1 MDDGSTARRGGRAAL
16 LVIFNPIAGR
26 RRAALL
32 WQVLDLLAGNA
43 IRVEIART
51 RHRGHA
57 TELAAAAAAA
67 GRALVV
73 AAGGDGTIAEVAQ
86 GLAGSTSALGI
97 IPLGTA
103 NVLAHELG
111 LPAQPRA
118 IAASLAFRR
127 TRDLL
132 PGLARSTGP
141 GAGPPRQFVQMLGAG
156 FDARVVHHLS
166 PTLKRLLGQGAYAV
180 QGARELAR
188 GTGPTLALRL
198 DGAPVEAASAIIC
211 KGRLYGGNHLLAAGA
226 DHARPGFIVAL
237 FAHGGALPT
246 ALCGLA
252 LPLGLLPRVPG
263 LVLRRASHIEI
274 LNGAEV
280 KLQADG
286 DAAGTGPVLITDAPA
301 PIPLVVPR

>member
-1 MDDGSTARRGGRAAL
+1 MRGYGWWFHRSPEGVLL

-57 TELAAAAAAA
+57 TELARAAA

-86 GLAGSTSALGI
+86 GLAGSNSALGI

-111 LPAQPRA
+111 LPANAAA
-118 IAASLAFRR
+118 IAASLAFCR
-127 TRDLL
+127 TRPLL
-132 PGLARSTGP
+132 PGLASGS
-141 GAGPPRQFVQMLGAG
+141 GPPRQFVQMLGAG

-166 PTLKRLLGQGAYAV
+166 PALKRALGQGAYAL
-180 QGARELAR
+180 QGVRELAR
-188 GTGPTLALRL
+188 GRDEALRLRL
-198 DGAPVEAASAIIC
+198 DGHPVEAASAIIC
-211 KGRLYGGNHLLAAGA
+211 KGRLYGGRHLLAADA
-226 DHARPGFIVAL
+226 NHAAAGFSVAL
-237 FAHGGALPT
+237 FAHGGALAT

-263 LVLRRASHIEI
+263 LTLRRALRIEI
-274 LNGAEV
+274 LNGDEV

-286 DAAGTGPVLITDAPA
+286 DAAGTGPVVITDAPA
-301 PIPLVVPR
+301 PIRLVVPH